1 MKMRPLLLIPA
12 LLASAYASVQA
23 LPTLAASA
31 AAAGL
36 ERASAEQ
43 AERRTA
49 LVIGNGAYKV
59 GPLINP
65 VNDARLVASSL
76 AAARFKVIKLE
87 NATQEQMLKA
97 LSDFGAEIDKGGVG
111 VFYFAGHGVQVG
123 RQNYLIPVDAN
134 ISREEQIRTR
144 ALNAQ
149 EVLDRMA
156 SAGNTLNLLFL
167 DACRDDPFP
176 RSTRGANL
184 GLAKMDAAL
193 GMLVSFATAPGSVA
207 DDGGGRNSPYSKYL
221 AESMRIPELRIED
234 VLKRV
239 RTRVREETD
248 GRQITWDSSSIEG
261 DFYFLPKATTAVE
274 AAPAQHLGG
283 SGVPAARLPAAA
295 LTPQTSVARA
305 SPEARPTPFVATSL
319 LPKPGDTWTYRFRSN
334 WRTVGE
340 RMLVHRVDAVSKD
353 EIRETMSVQGSAERG
368 DAKAFGSDAAITARQ
383 AAGISVFELNPYLQA
398 YMPLDP
404 GTRWKSLTIPD
415 GGGLLTGWN
424 AAARVTERE
433 KITVPAGEFDAL
445 RIELDANRTPLG
457 ATAIAIEPARIDHV
471 LWYAPA
477 VKRIVKHQRSVF
489 SGNSKL
495 LDRDLVELVEYE
507 LR

>member
-1 MKMRPLLLIPA
+1 MMLRALLLILA
-12 LLASAYASVQA
+12 VLASTCAGAQPV
-23 LPTLAASA
+23 PTLAVSA
-31 AAAGL
+31 ATGL
-36 ERASAEQ
+36 ERANAAQ
-43 AERRTA
+43 LERRTA
-49 LVIGNGAYKV
+49 LVIGNGAYKAA
-59 GPLINP
+59 PLINP
-65 VNDARLVASSL
+65 VNDVRLVASSL
-76 AAARFKVIKLE
+76 AAAHFKVIKLE

-156 SAGNTLNLLFL
+156 SAGNALNLLFL
-167 DACRDDPFP
+167 DACRNDPFP
-176 RSTRGANL
+176 RSTRAATL
-184 GLAKMDAAL
+184 GLAKMDAVL

-221 AESMRIPELRIED
+221 AESMRMPGLRIED

-261 DFYFLPKATTAVE
+261 DFYFLPKGTIAPE
-274 AAPAQHLGG
+274 AAATARRGDGDAPATR
-283 SGVPAARLPAAA
+283 PPAAA
-295 LTPQTSVARA
+295 VTPQASMARA
-305 SPEARPTPFVATSL
+305 SPEARPTPSALTSL
-319 LPKPGDTWTYRFRSN
+319 LPRPGDTWTYRFRSN

-340 RMLVHRVDAVSKD
+340 RTLVHRVDAVSRD
-353 EIRETMSVQGSAERG
+353 EIRETMSALGSADHG
-368 DAKAFGSDAAITARQ
+368 DAKAFGSNAAITVRQ
-383 AAGISVFELNPYLQA
+383 AAGISIYELNPFLQA
-398 YMPLDP
+398 FVPLEP
-404 GTRWKSLTIPD
+404 GTRWKSMTIPD
-415 GGGLLTGWN
+415 DGGLLTGWN
-424 AAARVTERE
+424 AAARVTGRE
-433 KITVPAGEFDAL
+433 KVSVPAGDFDAV

-457 ATAIAIEPARIDHV
+457 ASAIAVEPARIEHV

-477 VKRIVKHQRSVF
+477 VKRIVKQQRSVF
-489 SGNSKL
+489 SGKSRL
-495 LDRDLVELVEYE
+495 LDRDVVELVKYE
-507 LR
+507 LH

>member
-1 MKMRPLLLIPA
+1 M
-12 LLASAYASVQA
+12 
-23 LPTLAASA
+23 PTLAASA
-31 AAAGL
+31 AAGL
-36 ERASAEQ
+36 ERARAEQ
-43 AERRTA
+43 LERRTA

-59 GPLINP
+59 APLINP

-156 SAGNTLNLLFL
+156 SAGNALNLLFL
-167 DACRDDPFP
+167 DACRNDPFP
-176 RSTRGANL
+176 RSTRAATL
-184 GLAKMDAAL
+184 GLAKMDAVL

-221 AESMRIPELRIED
+221 AESMRIPGLRIED

-261 DFYFLPKATTAVE
+261 DFYFLPKATIAPE
-274 AAPAQHLGG
+274 AAPAARRGTATRRQLAPLRLRLRHRRPWR
-283 SGVPAARLPAAA
+283 VPAPRRA
-295 LTPQTSVARA
+295 LTPSAL
-305 SPEARPTPFVATSL
+305 TSL
-319 LPKPGDTWTYRFRSN
+319 LPKTRG
-334 WRTVGE
+334 
-340 RMLVHRVDAVSKD
+340 HVD
-353 EIRETMSVQGSAERG
+353 
-368 DAKAFGSDAAITARQ
+368 
-383 AAGISVFELNPYLQA
+383 L
-398 YMPLDP
+398 
-404 GTRWKSLTIPD
+404 SLPQQLAD
-415 GGGLLTGWN
+415 G
-424 AAARVTERE
+424 R
-433 KITVPAGEFDAL
+433 
-445 RIELDANRTPLG
+445 
-457 ATAIAIEPARIDHV
+457 
-471 LWYAPA
+471 
-477 VKRIVKHQRSVF
+477 
-489 SGNSKL
+489 
-495 LDRDLVELVEYE
+495 
-507 LR
+507 

>member
-1 MKMRPLLLIPA
+1 MMLRALLLIPV
-12 LLASAYASVQA
+12 LLASTCAGAQA
-23 LPTLAASA
+23 LPALAASA
-31 AAAGL
+31 AAGT
-36 ERASAEQ
+36 ERARADPL
-43 AERRTA
+43 ERRTA

-59 GPLINP
+59 APLSNP

-87 NATQEQMLKA
+87 NATQEQMLNA
-97 LSDFGAEIDKGGVG
+97 LSDFGVEIDKGGVG

-156 SAGNTLNLLFL
+156 SAGNALNLLFL
-167 DACRDDPFP
+167 DACRNNPFP
-176 RSTRGANL
+176 RSTRAASL
-184 GLAKMDAAL
+184 GLAKMDAVL

-261 DFYFLPKATTAVE
+261 DFYFLPKATTATE
-274 AAPAQHLGG
+274 AAPAARVD
-283 SGVPAARLPAAA
+283 SGAPAARLPAAV
-295 LTPQTSVARA
+295 PQAPVARA
-305 SPEARPTPFVATSL
+305 SPEVRTAPSALSSL
-319 LPKPGDTWTYRFRSN
+319 LPKAGDTWTYRFRSN

-340 RMLVHRVDAVSKD
+340 RTLVHRVDAVSKD
-353 EIRETMSVQGSAERG
+353 EIRETMNVQGSEGHG
-368 DAKAFGSDAAITARQ
+368 DAKAFGSNAAITLRQ
-383 AAGISVFELNPYLQA
+383 AAGISVYELNPYLQA
-398 YMPLDP
+398 FLPLDA
-404 GTRWKSLTIPD
+404 GTRWTSMPIPD
-415 GGGLLTGWN
+415 GGGLLTEWN
-424 AAARVTERE
+424 AAARVTGRD
-433 KITVPAGEFDAL
+433 KVSVPAGDFDAVM
-445 RIELDANRTPLG
+445 IELDAHRTPLG
-457 ATAIAIEPARIDHV
+457 ATAIAVEPARIEHL

-489 SGNSKL
+489 SGNSRL
-495 LDRDLVELVEYE
+495 LDRDLVELLKYE